1 MLIFSATLNSL
12 NFRSQHRDR
21 DNNVAPAKPIYD
33 LTKIKTDL
41 QQKPL
46 NETILLLTN
55 KV

>member
-1 MLIFSATLNSL
+1 MLILSIHLNDL
-12 NFRSQHRDR
+12 NFRSLQHDR
-21 DNNVAPAKPIYD
+21 DNNVASVKPKYD

-55 KV
+55 KA